1 VANHPAQPVL
11 SNPPR
16 VLWETLLV
24 LLVSLGLGLIYPGLK
39 TFSILLPVAYLIIER
54 RLRKRSWSELGF
66 DLKGFPAAL
75 KANWWLVVLV
85 AFVVQVLAVF
95 STRAFLPAFITHVVE
110 RLPISIHNGWMI
122 LIPSLLLS
130 TLGEEIVYRGF
141 FQERLS
147 WFIQAPLAIG
157 IVSVV
162 FALMHYS
169 PGPLGVVV
177 VDLGLIVIDSILYGA
192 IFARSK
198 NIFVAWIAHALADIV
213 GVWLMLTFM

>member
-1 VANHPAQPVL
+1 MTAHSAQPVP
-11 SNPPR
+11 SKPAR

-24 LLVSLGLGLIYPGLK
+24 LLVSLGLGLIDPGLK
-39 TFSILLPVAYLIIER
+39 IFSILLPVAYLIIER
-54 RLRKRSWSELGF
+54 RLRKRPWRELGF

-75 KANWWLVVLV
+75 KANWWLVVLAV
-85 AFVVQVLAVF
+85 FVMQVLAVF
-95 STRAFLPAFITHVVE
+95 GTRAFLPEFITHVVE
-110 RLPISIHNGWMI
+110 RLPINIHNGWMI
-122 LIPSLLLS
+122 LIPSLLLT

-141 FQERLS
+141 FQERLT
-147 WFIQAPLAIG
+147 WFIKAPLAIG
-157 IVSVV
+157 IISVV

-198 NIFVAWIAHALADIV
+198 NIFMCWMAHALADIV
-213 GVWLMLTFM
+213 GVGLLLL

>member
-1 VANHPAQPVL
+1 MTVHSAQPAR
-11 SNPPR
+11 SDPRR

-24 LLVSLGLGLIYPGLK
+24 LFVSLGLGLIDPGLK
-39 TFSILLPVAYLIIER
+39 AFSILLPVAYLIIER
-54 RLRKRSWSELGF
+54 HLRKRPWRELGF

-75 KANWWLVVLV
+75 KANWWLVMLA
-85 AFVVQVLAVF
+85 AFVMQALAVF
-95 STRAFLPAFITHVVE
+95 GTRAFLPEFITHVVD

-141 FQERLS
+141 FQERLT
-147 WFIQAPLAIG
+147 WFIKAPLAIG

-169 PGPLGVVV
+169 PGPLVVVV

-213 GVWLMLTFM
+213 AIWLMLTFI